1 MKLLRTIQ
9 ALFRSRRAVG
19 GEVRPTD
26 HGDDIGPIEITPGGR
41 CAR

>member
-1 MKLLRTIQ
+1 MKLLRAIK

-19 GEVRPTD
+19 GEVRPID
-26 HGDDIGPIEITPGGR
+26 HGDDIGPIQMSPGGR